1 MSKTQRQY
9 WIVGAGSHA
18 RVVRSL
24 LARKGVAVA
33 GFIDPYAD
41 EIVKKNI
48 GLPVVADTSALSPSD
63 VCLVQGIG
71 SINMKSVELRS
82 RIFEEFSA
90 KGFMFE
96 PVVDPL
102 ALMADDVEIGSGSQV
117 HMGACL
123 QTGVRIGTNTIINT
137 RASLDHDCVVGNHVH
152 IAPGVTLSGSVHVG
166 DRAHIGTGASV
177 IQGVRIG
184 AGSLVAAGAVVIRD
198 VPAGAM
204 VRGVPAG
211 SSGV

>member
-1 MSKTQRQY
+1 MAAGKPQY

-24 LARKGVAVA
+24 LGRKGLAVT

-41 EIVKKNI
+41 DIVKKNL
-48 GLPVVADTSALSPSD
+48 GLPVLADTSTLSPTE
-63 VCLVQGIG
+63 VRLVQGIG

-96 PVVDPL
+96 PIIDPM
-102 ALMADDVEIGSGSQV
+102 AMMADDVEVGSGSQV

-123 QTGVRIGTNTIINT
+123 QTGVRIGSNTIVNT
-137 RASLDHDCVVGNHVH
+137 RASLDHDCVIGNHVH

>member
-1 MSKTQRQY
+1 MMVGTFKY
-9 WIVGAGSHA
+9 WVVGAGSHA

-24 LARKGVAVA
+24 LGRKGLSVA

-41 EIVKKNI
+41 ELVKRNV
-48 GLPVVADTSALSPSD
+48 GLPVVVDTSSLSPAE
-63 VCLVQGIG
+63 VRLVQGIG
-71 SINMKSVELRS
+71 SVDMKSAELRG
-82 RIFEEFSA
+82 RIFEELSG
-90 KGFMFE
+90 KGFEFE
-96 PVVDPL
+96 SLVDPL
-102 ALMADDVEIGSGSQV
+102 ALMADDVEIGEGSQV

-123 QTGVRIGTNTIINT
+123 QTGVRIGVNTIINT
-137 RASLDHDCVVGNHVH
+137 RASVDHDCVIGNHVH
-152 IAPGVTLSGSVHVG
+152 IAPGVTLSGTVHVG

-198 VPAGAM
+198 IPPGAM